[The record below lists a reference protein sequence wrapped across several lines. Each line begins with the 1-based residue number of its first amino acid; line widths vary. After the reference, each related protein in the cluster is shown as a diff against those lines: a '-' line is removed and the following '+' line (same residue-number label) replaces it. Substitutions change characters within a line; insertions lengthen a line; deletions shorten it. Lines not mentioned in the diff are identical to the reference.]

1 MNLKEKYR
9 SGEIIHPMIGKT
21 HTDEVKELL
30 RNLVKNKT
38 WDERLGIEK
47 SSKAKEKLRE
57 SHIGDKNHFF
67 GKKHTKESIKKMSE
81 STLKKVK
88 RGKESHLYGKIY
100 HPKVIKYEKNG
111 IIFWFKSSWEL
122 KVAEYLSSNNINWE
136 YESNKFEMVLENKE
150 TTYTPDFYLP
160 ETNTF
165 IEVKG
170 YWRDDAKVKYDKFIQ
185 EQSSNYNIELW
196 DKLKLKSLN
205 IIK

>member
-1 MNLKEKYR
+1 
-9 SGEIIHPMIGKT
+9 
-21 HTDEVKELL
+21 
-30 RNLVKNKT
+30 
-38 WDERLGIEK
+38 
-47 SSKAKEKLRE
+47 
-57 SHIGDKNHFF
+57 
-67 GKKHTKESIKKMSE
+67 
-81 STLKKVK
+81 
-88 RGKESHLYGKIY
+88 
-100 HPKVIKYEKNG
+100 
-111 IIFWFKSSWEL
+111 
-122 KVAEYLSSNNINWE
+122 
-136 YESNKFEMVLENKE
+136 MVLENKE